1 MGSVKVSDISSFF
14 QGAGAV
20 NDIIG
25 RKADAQDAFTQV
37 MNTVSTRATG
47 ELPDLK
53 GYDIDKSENP
63 GEAAKRIQKSGG
75 HASDMIDNK
84 KDDTAVKNR
93 KASEISGD
101 EKAEMDTKL
110 EKAAAKVKEAVKE
123 ELGVTDE
130 QIELAMQQ
138 LGFVQ
143 QDLLNADNVKE
154 LMLEISGEQ
163 DAMALITNGE
173 LLKSIGD
180 VQKTAMEELAAI
192 ADEFGMEQAE
202 LEGFIEA
209 NKSGNT
215 QDMTIPAADEVIV
228 TEIDE
233 EDGDSVT
240 GNTGNTVTDLK
251 NNSETTVNGTD
262 DGNTV
267 SISASALRKNT
278 EGAGEDK
285 DDGGMQ
291 NAMQGQSFMP
301 EVNTAEVAGA
311 SRTEFVSSYVDN
323 EDILR
328 QINDGIRLNINGD
341 TTEMELRLHPASLGT
356 VNLQISSTN
365 GVITANLQVQN
376 ETVKAI
382 LETQLV
388 QLLETFQE
396 QGQKVEAI
404 EVSVAGYDLDRSL
417 DQGNN
422 TAGDERRDEGSPSV
436 GRTTTR
442 RRLNLNELDDEGM
455 EELTEEEQLA
465 AEMMAANGGNVDYLA

>member
-14 QGAGAV
+14 QGTGPV

-37 MNTVSTRATG
+37 MSTLSSRATG

-53 GYDIDKSENP
+53 GYDLDKTANP
-63 GEAAKRIQKSGG
+63 EEAAKRIRKSGG
-75 HASDMIDNK
+75 HASDMIGSR
-84 KDDTAVKNR
+84 KDDTAVNNR

-101 EKAEMDTKL
+101 EKAEMDTRLKN
-110 EKAAAKVKEAVKE
+110 AVTKVKEAVKE
-123 ELGVTDE
+123 ELGVSDE
-130 QIELAMQQ
+130 EIELVMEQ

-143 QDLLNADNVKE
+143 QDLLNADNLKS
-154 LMLEISGEQ
+154 LMLELSGEQ

-173 LLKSIGD
+173 LLNSIGN
-180 VQKTAMEELAAI
+180 VQETAMEEIAAI
-192 ADEFGMEQAE
+192 ADEFGMETAE
-202 LEGFIEA
+202 LEEFIEL
-209 NKSGNT
+209 NKSGNAPET
-215 QDMTIPAADEVIV
+215 TAPAAEEAIV
-228 TEIDE
+228 TGGDE
-233 EDGDSVT
+233 EDGNSVT
-240 GNTGNTVTDLK
+240 GNAGNTVTDLK
-251 NNSETTVNGTD
+251 NNSEVTVNDTD
-262 DGNTV
+262 DGTKV
-267 SISASALRKNT
+267 SVNASAQRKNT

-285 DDGGMQ
+285 GDGGMQ
-291 NAMQGQSFMP
+291 NAMQGQSFTP
-301 EVNTAEVAGA
+301 EVGTPEVTGA
-311 SRTEFVSSYVDN
+311 AQTEFVSSYVDN

-388 QLLETFQE
+388 QLLETFEE

-417 DQGNN
+417 NQGNN
-422 TAGDERRDEGSPSV
+422 TAGDERRDEGSPAV
-436 GRTTTR
+436 GRTTR
-442 RRLNLNELDDEGM
+442 RRLNLNELDEEGI

-465 AEMMAANGGNVDYLA
+465 AEMMAANGGSVDYLA